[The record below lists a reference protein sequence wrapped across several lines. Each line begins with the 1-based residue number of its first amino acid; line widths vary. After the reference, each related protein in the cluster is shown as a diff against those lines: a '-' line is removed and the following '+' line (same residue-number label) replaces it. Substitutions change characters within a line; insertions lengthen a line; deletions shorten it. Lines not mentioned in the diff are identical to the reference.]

1 MGSSECESIEKYKFE
16 AMENGESFNYQGN
29 AKLEISILSLFPPI
43 PLDYILIGTSDNV
56 AMASVFI

>member
-29 AKLEISILSLFPPI
+29 AKLEISIVASSSPHTIRL
-43 PLDYILIGTSDNV
+43 YINWNKW
-56 AMASVFI
+56 